1 MLKIN
6 MEYRKGVLFIRLK
19 GNLTKETVNS
29 LNQYL
34 IPVITKHGIK
44 YIVYNLG
51 AVTVID
57 NYGKASLQ
65 EGVDAARLNQG
76 EGLICNTNLTLNGE
90 FKVVDNELTALSLI
104 EV

>member
-29 LNQYL
+29 LNEYL
-34 IPVITKHGIK
+34 IPVITKQGIK

-57 NYGKASLQ
+57 NYGKASLKK
-65 EGVDAARLNQG
+65 GVEAAKLNQG
-76 EGLICNTNLTLNGE
+76 EGLICNTHLTLNNE
-90 FKVVDNELTALSLI
+90 FKIVKNELAALSLI

>member
-6 MEYRKGVLFIRLK
+6 MEYRKGVFFIRLK

-34 IPVITKHGIK
+34 LPVITKHGIK
-44 YIVYNLG
+44 YIVYNLS
-51 AVTVID
+51 AITIID

-65 EGVDAARLNQG
+65 KGVDAARLNNG
-76 EGLICNTNLTLNGE
+76 DGLICNTNLTLNGD
-90 FKVVDNELTALSLI
+90 FKIVENELAALSLI
-104 EV
+104 KV